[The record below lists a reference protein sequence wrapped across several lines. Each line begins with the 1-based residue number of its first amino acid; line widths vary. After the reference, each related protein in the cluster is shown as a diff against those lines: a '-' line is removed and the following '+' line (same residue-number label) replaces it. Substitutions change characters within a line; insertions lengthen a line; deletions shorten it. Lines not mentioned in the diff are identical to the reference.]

1 MHMELTQTNNSLMFH
16 TFETKVVYILGT
28 WHMSSWKTKK
38 NDCNSLILKD
48 IYLLKTE
55 NIIHNNYSTY
65 QTYTTILI
73 MKINNAKLLNV
84 YAHDFE
90 VIPKNLSYNHIKC

>member
-16 TFETKVVYILGT
+16 TFETKVVYMLGT
-28 WHMSSWKTKK
+28 WHISSWKTKK

-55 NIIHNNYSTY
+55 NIIH
-65 QTYTTILI
+65 
-73 MKINNAKLLNV
+73 KIIV
-84 YAHDFE
+84 
-90 VIPKNLSYNHIKC
+90 HIKHIQQFLSWKSIMQSY